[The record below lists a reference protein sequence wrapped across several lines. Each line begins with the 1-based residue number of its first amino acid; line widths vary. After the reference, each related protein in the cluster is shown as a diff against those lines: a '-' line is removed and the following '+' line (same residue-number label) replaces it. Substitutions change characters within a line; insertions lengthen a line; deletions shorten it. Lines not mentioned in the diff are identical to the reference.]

1 MGQARWAGTGTTRKS
16 PVLARHE
23 GDSAWGWPGLM
34 IGPGLGR
41 DLGAVAR
48 HGPDTILDQ
57 PDSSSIVNITFSY
70 K

>member
-1 MGQARWAGTGTTRKS
+1 MGRHGHDPKKPGPSTT
-16 PVLARHE
+16 RHE
-23 GDSAWGWPGLM
+23 GDSAWGWPGLV